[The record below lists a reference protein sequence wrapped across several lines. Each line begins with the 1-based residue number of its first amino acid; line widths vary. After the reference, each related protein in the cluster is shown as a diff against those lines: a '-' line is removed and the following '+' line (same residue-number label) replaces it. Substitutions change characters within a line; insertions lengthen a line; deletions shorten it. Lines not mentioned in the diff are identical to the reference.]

1 MTLKQSVSEE
11 IADDGAMA
19 CRFGKKRRKKRGKER
34 ERKER
39 RTDMKERAG
48 REGKF

>member
-1 MTLKQSVSEE
+1 MQVWKETKEPLKR
-11 IADDGAMA
+11 G
-19 CRFGKKRRKKRGKER
+19 RKKRGRER

-39 RTDMKERAG
+39 RMDMKERAG